1 MVCTVLQNKNLD
13 ELLQKLDFCQMAEIR
28 LDSCKLSFDDIDEL
42 FSTAEIPLVATC
54 RLSEVAKSHPE
65 MSEIAVAKLCEQR
78 LSKAIE
84 AGANFVDLEIEAPK
98 EMLKRIKKSCQE
110 NGALLIRS
118 FHDFRGTDS
127 PEALKAVVE
136 KCVYHGADIV
146 KIATT
151 AHSEAD
157 AQTVLS
163 LYDDPSIFT
172 GNFSGR
178 KEQTPETTEGRLIA
192 FCMGE
197 EGRESRLQCLAKGAP
212 FTYAALSEGESAAP
226 GQWLAED
233 MQSQL
238 ERGLNAFD
246 ADVLVP
252 SSKSYVQRAVIAAA
266 LAKGKSLLRRYTPC
280 EDSESAIAVAQSL
293 GASVVRKQAGDDMDL
308 EITGIGATE
317 ACLDH
322 LTSLNVGESGLL
334 TRLMIPVAS
343 ELAAGPVTIDG
354 HKTLKGRKLAGL
366 KDIMTEFGVEV
377 ESEGETIPVTVKGH
391 LNATNAEISGENGSQ
406 LVSGLLMAMP
416 LAQRNMSLLVENP
429 KSIPYTFM
437 TADVLSKFGVKV
449 SNEMLG
455 DRDFLASDGDWSLC
469 TEMIFK
475 VRAGQKYSATDLDL
489 EGDWSSAVPFLV
501 AGSVFGRACVDGLNT
516 ASVQADLAIMDVLMA
531 AGASITQLDSDEGEI
546 HVRQSPLMAFDSDLS
561 HCPDL
566 FPVVAVLAAFCQGRS
581 RLYGVGR
588 LAHKESDRA
597 AAICEM
603 LGQMGVEVQVDA
615 EQDVMEIVGHSLG
628 WRQLNHKLLKGGR
641 FTSHHDHRMV
651 MALKV
656 ASLGADS
663 PVEID
668 DLSCVAKSFPT
679 FVEDFEDSVICT
691 TVSETISE

>member
-13 ELLQKLDFCQMAEIR
+13 ELLQKLDLCRMAEIR
-28 LDSCKLSFDDIDEL
+28 LDSCKLSLDDIDEL

-127 PEALKAVVE
+127 LEALKAVVE

-178 KEQTPETTEGRLIA
+178 KEHTPETTEGRLIA

-280 EDSESAIAVAQSL
+280 EDSESAIAVAQEL
-293 GASVVRKQAGDDMDL
+293 GASVVRKQAGDDTDL

-322 LTSLNVGESGLL
+322 LSSL
-334 TRLMIPVAS
+334 TWAS
-343 ELAAGPVTIDG
+343 PD
-354 HKTLKGRKLAGL
+354 
-366 KDIMTEFGVEV
+366 
-377 ESEGETIPVTVKGH
+377 
-391 LNATNAEISGENGSQ
+391 
-406 LVSGLLMAMP
+406 
-416 LAQRNMSLLVENP
+416 
-429 KSIPYTFM
+429 
-437 TADVLSKFGVKV
+437 
-449 SNEMLG
+449 
-455 DRDFLASDGDWSLC
+455 C
-469 TEMIFK
+469 
-475 VRAGQKYSATDLDL
+475 
-489 EGDWSSAVPFLV
+489 
-501 AGSVFGRACVDGLNT
+501 
-516 ASVQADLAIMDVLMA
+516 
-531 AGASITQLDSDEGEI
+531 
-546 HVRQSPLMAFDSDLS
+546 SPA
-561 HCPDL
+561 
-566 FPVVAVLAAFCQGRS
+566 
-581 RLYGVGR
+581 
-588 LAHKESDRA
+588 
-597 AAICEM
+597 
-603 LGQMGVEVQVDA
+603 
-615 EQDVMEIVGHSLG
+615 
-628 WRQLNHKLLKGGR
+628 
-641 FTSHHDHRMV
+641 
-651 MALKV
+651 
-656 ASLGADS
+656 
-663 PVEID
+663 
-668 DLSCVAKSFPT
+668 
-679 FVEDFEDSVICT
+679 
-691 TVSETISE
+691 

>member
-13 ELLQKLDFCQMAEIR
+13 ELLQKLDLCRMAEIR
-28 LDSCKLSFDDIDEL
+28 LDSCKLSLDDIDEL

-178 KEQTPETTEGRLIA
+178 KEHTPETTEGRLIA

-233 MQSQL
+233 MQSRL

-475 VRAGQKYSATDLDL
+475 VRAGQKYSAADLDL

-501 AGSVFGRACVDGLNT
+501 AGAVFGRACVDGLNT

-603 LGQMGVEVQVDA
+603 LGQMGVEVKVDA
-615 EQDVMEIVGHSLG
+615 EQDVMEIVGHSLQ

-668 DLSCVAKSFPT
+668 DLSCVAKSFPS